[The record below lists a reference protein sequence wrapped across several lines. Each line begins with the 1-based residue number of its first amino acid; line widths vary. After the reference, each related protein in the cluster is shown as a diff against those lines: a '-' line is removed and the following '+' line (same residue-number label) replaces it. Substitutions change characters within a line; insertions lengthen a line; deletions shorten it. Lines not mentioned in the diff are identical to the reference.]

1 MFFKRNNHNSKA
13 KKLPK
18 PVRDYMMWKFDLL
31 TEYLEMFR
39 CFEYIGLFKGK
50 QVMYVNIFSP
60 DIARER
66 HLLIKTNLELEQ
78 HPEMLLYKGH
88 IDSKGS
94 VYVADRRAPVTRVR
108 AT

>member
-1 MFFKRNNHNSKA
+1 MFSKRNNHNSKA

-31 TEYLEMFR
+31 PEYLEMLR
-39 CFEYIGLFKGK
+39 CFEYTGPFKGK
-50 QVMYVNIFSP
+50 QVMHVNIFSP

-66 HLLIKTNLELEQ
+66 HLLIKTNLELEH

-88 IDSKGS
+88 IDSKER
-94 VYVADRRAPVTRVR
+94 VFVADRRAPDTRVR